1 MLFQWFLGF
10 VSLKS
15 GGFLIS
21 CRFFHKPVRWE
32 GLRQSVSLFSLHI
45 RQYRT
50 IFVRYC
56 LRTLQA
62 AFFVWSQNF
71 SVLHSFLFWCDSTPF
86 FIGSDKVAAIKK
98 SGFLSNI
105 IQIIIRVQQEIL
117 RLIQANILDILLAG
131 AAVIFPKKS
140 CKIRVAHM
148 AHLCQLLY
156 LQRFGGMRI
165 NIFQNVIKEFC
176 GKTIMRRMSWK
187 NEWRRYC
194 RGCDCGKGVSIFSR
208 YSVIDGEKSDTI
220 L

>member
-1 MLFQWFLGF
+1 M
-10 VSLKS
+10 
-15 GGFLIS
+15 
-21 CRFFHKPVRWE
+21 
-32 GLRQSVSLFSLHI
+32 
-45 RQYRT
+45 
-50 IFVRYC
+50 
-56 LRTLQA
+56 
-62 AFFVWSQNF
+62 
-71 SVLHSFLFWCDSTPF
+71 
-86 FIGSDKVAAIKK
+86 AAIKK

-194 RGCDCGKGVSIFSR
+194 RGCDLRKVCHFFHGI
-208 YSVIDGEKSDTI
+208 
-220 L
+220 